1 MKKLLVLSM
10 LSAFSLSTAAAY
22 ACDGMKD
29 HKAGGEASKG
39 DSPSA
44 NAKKE
49 SKTKKDTSTKS

>member
-10 LSAFSLSTAAAY
+10 LSAFSISSAAY

-29 HKAGGEASKG
+29 HKAGDQASKG

-44 NAKKE
+44 KKE
-49 SKTKKDTSTKS
+49 SKSKKDPSNKS